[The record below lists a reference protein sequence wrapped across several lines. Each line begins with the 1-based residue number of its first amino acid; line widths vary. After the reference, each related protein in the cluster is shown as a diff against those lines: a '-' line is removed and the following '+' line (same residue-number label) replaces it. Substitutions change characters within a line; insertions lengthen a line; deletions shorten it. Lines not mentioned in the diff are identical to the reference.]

1 MIKLKDLLFEQ
12 DGRFIKRAN
21 QFLQRVQAMVDKHY
35 AKEYSNLDAPKFYFT
50 KGSRY
55 WKIVRETPGQSH
67 SKSVYLFLDTSNGDV
82 LKAAGWRAPAKHA
95 RGNIFKPDFGM
106 GGVTVYGAKYL

>member
-21 QFLQRVQAMVDKHY
+21 QFLMKVQSMSDKY
-35 AKEYSNLDAPKFYFT
+35 MAKTYDNLQAPKFYFT

-55 WKIVRETPGQSH
+55 WKVVRQDDTGG
-67 SKSVYLFLDTSNGDV
+67 KSVHLFLDTSNGDV

-95 RGNIFKPDFGM
+95 RGNIYKPDFGM
-106 GGVTVYGAKYL
+106 GGVTPYGAKYL

>member
-12 DGRFIKRAN
+12 DSRFIKRAN
-21 QFLQRVQAMVDKHY
+21 QFLQRVQSLSDRHY
-35 AKEYSNLDAPKFYFT
+35 AQEYTNLTAPKFYFT

-55 WKIVRETPGQSH
+55 WKVVRHDTMNDGKAVH
-67 SKSVYLFLDTSNGDV
+67 LFIDTTNGDV
-82 LKAAGWRAPAKHA
+82 LKAAGWKAPAKHA
-95 RGNIFKPDFGM
+95 RGNIFEPDFGM